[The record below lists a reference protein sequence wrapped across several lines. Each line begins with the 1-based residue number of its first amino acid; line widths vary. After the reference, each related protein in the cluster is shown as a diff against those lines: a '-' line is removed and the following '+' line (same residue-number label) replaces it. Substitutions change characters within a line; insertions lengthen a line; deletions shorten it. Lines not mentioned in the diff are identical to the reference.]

1 MKRRKE
7 GSGRLFV
14 IAKLIQALKCRGQ
27 IKKKLRLMTSRWTQK
42 QFAHKL
48 KCSHVGMACLV
59 TCKKSLSLYKMV
71 SLLFLFNCKNL
82 IIATFNYKLR
92 LNLKYT
98 SGKKVRENV

>member
-1 MKRRKE
+1 
-7 GSGRLFV
+7 
-14 IAKLIQALKCRGQ
+14 
-27 IKKKLRLMTSRWTQK
+27 MTSSRWTQK
-42 QFAHKL
+42 QFADKP
-48 KCSHVGMACLV
+48 KCSHEGMARLV

-98 SGKKVRENV
+98 SGNKVRENV